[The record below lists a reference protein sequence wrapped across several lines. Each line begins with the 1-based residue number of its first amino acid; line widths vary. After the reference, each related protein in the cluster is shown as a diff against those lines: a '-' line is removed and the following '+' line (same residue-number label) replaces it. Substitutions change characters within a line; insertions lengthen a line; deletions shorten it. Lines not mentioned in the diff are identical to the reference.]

1 MSIEVD
7 WKKGIQRMKTLEG
20 AVVLIT
26 GSSSG
31 IGAAAARSLAK
42 RKARVILT
50 ARRKDRLDALA
61 EEIRALRNGAEALV
75 IPGDLN
81 APGEVNRIA
90 RQSLAWKGGVD
101 VLVNNAGIGKT
112 RLLETLDPET
122 EIVPQIN
129 LDLTAPILLTRALL
143 PAMLARRSGCIINIA
158 SVAALVALPAFGV
171 YSAAKYG
178 LRAFNDAL
186 RRELRGRGIDVCLV
200 CPGVVR
206 TEFGDHS
213 TRISGWED
221 SITRRIALPA
231 EALGECIADV
241 ARRPR
246 RMVVIPWYYGPP
258 VCLAAPIP
266 MFTDW
271 LVDLVYS
278 RSVRKRTI
286 G

>member
-1 MSIEVD
+1 
-7 WKKGIQRMKTLEG
+7 MKTLEG
-20 AVVLIT
+20 AVALVT

-31 IGAAAARSLAK
+31 IGAAAARSFAQ
-42 RKARVILT
+42 RKAHVILT
-50 ARRKDRLDALA
+50 ARRKERLDALA
-61 EEIRALRNGAEALV
+61 GEIRAMGNGAEALV
-75 IPGDLN
+75 IPGDLSV
-81 APGEVNRIA
+81 PGEVDRIA
-90 RQSLAWKGGVD
+90 REALAWKGRVD

-129 LDLTAPILLTRALL
+129 LDLTAPILLARALL
-143 PAMLARRSGCIINIA
+143 PSMLARRSGCIINIA
-158 SVAALVALPAFGV
+158 SVAAIAALPAFGV

-178 LRAFNDAL
+178 LRGFNDAL
-186 RRELRGRGIDVCLV
+186 RRELRGRGIDVCLI

-221 SITRRIALPA
+221 RITQRIALPA
-231 EALGECIADV
+231 EALGECIAGV

-246 RMVVIPWYYGPP
+246 RMVVIPWYYAIP
-258 VCLAAPIP
+258 VYLTDPFPAL
-266 MFTDW
+266 TDW
-271 LVDLVYS
+271 LVETVYS
-278 RSVRKRTI
+278 RSVRKRTT

>member
-1 MSIEVD
+1 
-7 WKKGIQRMKTLEG
+7 MKILEG
-20 AVVLIT
+20 AVALIT

-31 IGAAAARSLAK
+31 IGEAAARSLAK
-42 RKARVILT
+42 RKAHVILT

-61 EEIRALRNGAEALV
+61 EEIRAMGNGAEALV
-75 IPGDLN
+75 IPSDLN
-81 APGEVNRIA
+81 APGEVDRIA
-90 RQSLAWKGGVD
+90 REALAWKGRLD

-122 EIVPQIN
+122 EILPQIK
-129 LDLTAPILLTRALL
+129 LDLIVPILLTRALL
-143 PAMLARRSGCIINIA
+143 PAMLARHSGCVINIT
-158 SVAALVALPAFGV
+158 SVAGLVTLPAFSV

-178 LRAFNDAL
+178 LRGFNDAL
-186 RRELRGRGIDVCLV
+186 RRELRGQGIDVCLV

-206 TEFGDHS
+206 TEFGNHS

-221 SITRRIALPA
+221 SITQRIALPP

-246 RMVVIPWYYGPP
+246 RFVVIPWYYGLP
-258 VCLAAPIP
+258 VLLTNAIP
-266 MFTDW
+266 AFTDW
-271 LVDLVYS
+271 VVELIYT
-278 RSVRKRTI
+278 RSVRKRTA